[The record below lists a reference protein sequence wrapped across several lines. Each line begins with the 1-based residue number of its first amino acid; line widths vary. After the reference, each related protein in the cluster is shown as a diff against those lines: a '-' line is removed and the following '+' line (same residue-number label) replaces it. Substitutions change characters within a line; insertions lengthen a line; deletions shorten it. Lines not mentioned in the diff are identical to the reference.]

1 MINLPLSIPQTG
13 DFLLLRLSN
22 RWNLLRLGSRKLKT
36 LDIVYLGVMLSRPE
50 YTWISYTTD
59 VLGGF
64 AATNIVYVQKSLK
77 GVVFPKV
84 PIQQPRRGPEG
95 CGPLGPLAVDL
106 L

>member
-13 DFLLLRLSN
+13 DFLLLRLPN

-36 LDIVYLGVMLSRPE
+36 LDIVYLGVMLSRPG

-64 AATNIVYVQKSLK
+64 AVTNIVYVQKSLK

-84 PIQQPRRGPEG
+84 PIQQPRRGSEG